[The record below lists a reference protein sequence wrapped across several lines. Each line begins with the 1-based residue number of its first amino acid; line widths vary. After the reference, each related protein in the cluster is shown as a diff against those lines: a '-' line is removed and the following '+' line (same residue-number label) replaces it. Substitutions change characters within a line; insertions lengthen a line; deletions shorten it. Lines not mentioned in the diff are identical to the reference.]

1 MIPERKKDCLGLYR
15 KRLTGTMMSNPA
27 EINETALKG
36 VSALERSRHSSV
48 LLTLKFVIEEKTYG
62 GNTMPEEN
70 KKKKGFLSAI
80 RESMNKTGGC
90 CGAGETCG
98 CSAPATGVEKTKGKD
113 KKKTPPE

>member
-1 MIPERKKDCLGLYR
+1 MIED
-15 KRLTGTMMSNPA
+15 
-27 EINETALKG
+27 
-36 VSALERSRHSSV
+36 
-48 LLTLKFVIEEKTYG
+48 KTYG
-62 GNTMPEEN
+62 EVTMPEEN